1 MAKTSAVEK
10 NKRRERLSRLHAAKR
25 AALKATVMDRSL
37 PVEERFEATLKL
49 AQLPRNGARV
59 RVRLRCELTGRP
71 RGNYRK
77 FNLSRIALR
86 DLASAGQIPGM
97 VKASW

>member
-10 NKRRERLSRLHAAKR
+10 NKRRARLAALHAAKR

-37 PVEERFEATLKL
+37 PVEERFEATLRL
-49 AQLPRNGARV
+49 AQLPRNGSRT

-77 FNLSRIALR
+77 FKLSRNMLR
-86 DLASAGQIPGM
+86 ELANTGQLPGV